1 MQIWVKDIQMK
12 PTMISALVAALLIS
26 APTHAALQ
34 DRDIDKNGQIDAF
47 YDTTLN
53 ITWLRN
59 ANMNGE
65 MTWHEASTWAAN
77 LEFGGF
83 SDWRLP
89 EVSQSCDGYNC
100 QSSEMGHLWYVDL
113 GNVPDS
119 FKPGSFINMVQYGYW
134 TGSTV
139 QGKDWWGNDLVWQ
152 FLTNGGYQRTYYA
165 FVGQHAIAVRDGDVL
180 QAVPEPETYA
190 VFLAGLGLIG
200 GVARRH
206 KLQQRSA

>member
-1 MQIWVKDIQMK
+1 MK
-12 PTMISALVAALLIS
+12 TSLAPAMLAALVIAAP
-26 APTHAALQ
+26 AHAALQ

-65 MTWHEASTWAAN
+65 MNWQEASTWAAN

-89 EVSQSCDGYNC
+89 EVSQPCEGYNC
-100 QSSEMGHLWYVDL
+100 LSSEMGHLWYVDL
-113 GNVPDS
+113 GNLPGS
-119 FKPGSFINMVQYGYW
+119 FKPGNFLNMVQYGYW
-134 TGSTV
+134 TGSQV

-152 FLTNGGYQRTYYA
+152 FLTNGGYQRIYYS
-165 FVGQHAIAVRDGDVL
+165 VPQHAIAVRDGDVL
-180 QAVPEPETYA
+180 QAVPEPETY
-190 VFLAGLGLIG
+190 VMFLAGLGLIG
-200 GVARRH
+200 AISRRNN
-206 KLQQRSA
+206 KV